1 MHTAG
6 PCKTG
11 RHSEVL
17 ARNQRNRVTVWRGSA
32 QRLTW
37 CAHTPRALPQR
48 RRSVHLSRCG
58 SASAPTRRCCA
69 DPIERAR
76 GCSQLDLA
84 GARGEGAEGFPAG
97 RPLPDLRPEPEC
109 APPPRFA
116 RCSPAPVHSLS
127 PLPRA
132 EESRYLPLLSLSPSW
147 PSAAESRREPLSCT
161 PLSRPPGRALPR
173 AEESRS
179 LPLLSPA
186 LSRSVPLSPAH
197 SRVPRAV
204 ATVEHKPPMATRLPA
219 LPGTPPTP
227 RTMSARQA
235 TSRENMRSTQQ
246 FMSTFKGTTQQ
257 PRERYGRPQ
266 TSSHDVGWDARPLTP
281 RNPRF
286 QANRRMCA
294 ETVYANK
301 YTMMT
306 GIGPYSPR

>member
-1 MHTAG
+1 MLCQIPSSVH
-6 PCKTG
+6 
-11 RHSEVL
+11 EV
-17 ARNQRNRVTVWRGSA
+17 ARNSIWREHVGKELKDFQPGGHFQIFDPNR
-32 QRLTW
+32 
-37 CAHTPRALPQR
+37 
-48 RRSVHLSRCG
+48 
-58 SASAPTRRCCA
+58 SAP
-69 DPIERAR
+69 
-76 GCSQLDLA
+76 
-84 GARGEGAEGFPAG
+84 
-97 RPLPDLRPEPEC
+97 RPLAPPAAPRLRFDSLPPRPERKRA
-109 APPPRFA
+109 APF
-116 RCSPAPVHSLS
+116 HS
-127 PLPRA
+127 
-132 EESRYLPLLSLSPSW
+132 
-147 PSAAESRREPLSCT
+147 
-161 PLSRPPGRALPR
+161 
-173 AEESRS
+173 S
-179 LPLLSPA
+179 LPP
-186 LSRSVPLSPAH
+186 SPAH

>member
-1 MHTAG
+1 MAGFGAKVDMVRTHASSAAPTA
-6 PCKTG
+6 PLRPSLCSAVPPLCPT
-11 RHSEVL
+11 RPSVVCQIPSSVHEV
-17 ARNQRNRVTVWRGSA
+17 ARNSIWREHVGKELKDFQPGGHFQIFDPNR
-32 QRLTW
+32 
-37 CAHTPRALPQR
+37 
-48 RRSVHLSRCG
+48 
-58 SASAPTRRCCA
+58 SAPRPLASPAAPRLRFILCRRCR
-69 DPIERAR
+69 EQKRAA
-76 GCSQLDLA
+76 L
-84 GARGEGAEGFPAG
+84 F
-97 RPLPDLRPEPEC
+97 
-109 APPPRFA
+109 
-116 RCSPAPVHSLS
+116 HSS
-127 PLPRA
+127 
-132 EESRYLPLLSLSPSW
+132 
-147 PSAAESRREPLSCT
+147 
-161 PLSRPPGRALPR
+161 LSRPPGRALPR

-179 LPLLSPA
+179 LALLSLSPSWPSA
-186 LSRSVPLSPAH
+186 AESGREPLSSTPLSRSLPLSPAH